1 MSTPG
6 IGPIA
11 MVSDDLAR
19 SEHARR
25 ERAWSPAVRW
35 QVIQETIAWAAAQAT
50 VHRNT
55 PAASKR
61 WARGCPP
68 ALAQWPRFHQVAA
81 SQFHDAT
88 RPVLRLEPIA
98 DTADGMDQPRREPAI
113 DLASHPGN
121 VDIDHIGHAVPLA

>member
-55 PAASKR
+55 PAA
-61 WARGCPP
+61 C
-68 ALAQWPRFHQVAA
+68 
-81 SQFHDAT
+81 
-88 RPVLRLEPIA
+88 IA
-98 DTADGMDQPRREPAI
+98 DERRKQALGPRV
-113 DLASHPGN
+113 SPGTGS
-121 VDIDHIGHAVPLA
+121 VAKVSPGGGITVS